1 MNKVGDIAL
10 ILFAASKVSFSV
22 YSFCVSGCRSSLRN
36 LPTAGIVR
44 GTGCIDYG
52 TKFWKAVK
60 SFMDLRE
67 AMCAG
72 SSGIFRPDVL
82 ICFFV
87 KFASNHKCTKVPLD
101 GNKTSMSGICLDGLE
116 FRTV

>member
-1 MNKVGDIAL
+1 
-10 ILFAASKVSFSV
+10 
-22 YSFCVSGCRSSLRN
+22 
-36 LPTAGIVR
+36 
-44 GTGCIDYG
+44 
-52 TKFWKAVK
+52 
-60 SFMDLRE
+60 MDLRE

-72 SSGIFRPDVL
+72 SFGIFRPDVL